1 MQVYDSAVRRIPVI
15 SQLQE
20 IYRHRGLL
28 RILIIRDLTVRYK
41 RSVLGVGWSLLNPI
55 LTTTVMF
62 YVFNTVFMRGLQNR
76 ETFLPYLFAGVL
88 MITFFNQG
96 VNFAADAIAGGAG
109 LLNKVYVRPE
119 IFALSGTVSS
129 SINFIFGLVPLTLV
143 AVTMN
148 RTLGFKV
155 LMIIP
160 IIFFMILLTTGLGLL
175 FSIAY
180 LEFDDAR
187 HLIQV
192 MLMLIT
198 YMTPVFYSLSA
209 LGPNTQKVI
218 GKNPLTSFLNVF
230 RDSWGGTSIATVND
244 WIYLASF
251 STAVFV
257 ISFYLFAKWWPKGVT
272 KL

>member
-1 MQVYDSAVRRIPVI
+1 MQIYDSAERSIPVV
-15 SQLQE
+15 SQIRE
-20 IYRHRGLL
+20 VYKNRGLL
-28 RILIIRDLTVRYK
+28 RLLIARDLTVRYK

-88 MITFFNQG
+88 LSTFFTQG
-96 VNFAADAIAGGAG
+96 VNFAADAVAGGAG

-119 IFALSGTVSS
+119 IFALSGTISS
-129 SINFIFGLVPLTLV
+129 SINFIFGLIPLTLV
-143 AVTMN
+143 VFVMN
-148 RTLGFKV
+148 RGLN
-155 LMIIP
+155 LRALLIIP
-160 IIFFMILLTTGLGLL
+160 IIIFMVMLTTGVGLM
-175 FSIAY
+175 FAIAY

-192 MLMLIT
+192 FLMLLT

-218 GKNPLTSFLNVF
+218 SKNPLTSFLNVF
-230 RDSWGGTSIATVND
+230 RESWGGTYNGTISD
-244 WIYLASF
+244 WIYLGSF
-251 STAVFV
+251 STITFV
-257 ISFYLFAKWWPKGVT
+257 LGLFLFAKWWPKGVT

>member
-1 MQVYDSAVRRIPVI
+1 MQVYDSTERQIPVV

-20 IYRHRGLL
+20 IYKHRSLL
-28 RILIIRDLTVRYK
+28 RLLIIRDLTVRYK

-88 MITFFNQG
+88 LSTFFNQG
-96 VNFAADAIAGGAG
+96 VNFAADAVAGGAG

-119 IFALSGTVSS
+119 IFAMSGTISS
-129 SINFIFGLVPLTLV
+129 SINFLFGLIPLTIV
-143 AVTMN
+143 VVTMN
-148 RTLGFKV
+148 RSLGLRAF
-155 LMIIP
+155 LIIP
-160 IIFFMILLTTGLGLL
+160 IIFFMILLTTGLGLM
-175 FSIAY
+175 FAIAY

-192 MLMLIT
+192 FLMLLT
-198 YMTPVFYSLSA
+198 YMTPVFYSLSS

-230 RDSWGGTSIATVND
+230 RESWGNTFNGTIND
-244 WIYLASF
+244 WVYLGSF
-251 STAVFV
+251 STIVFV
-257 ISFYLFAKWWPKGVT
+257 LGFYLFAKWWPKGVT

>member
-1 MQVYDSAVRRIPVI
+1 MQVYDSAERRIPVI

-20 IYRHRGLL
+20 IYRNRGLL
-28 RILIIRDLTVRYK
+28 KLLIIRDLTVRYK

-88 MITFFNQG
+88 LSTFFNQG
-96 VNFAADAIAGGAG
+96 VNFAADAVAGGAG

-119 IFALSGTVSS
+119 IFALSGTISS
-129 SINFIFGLVPLTLV
+129 AINFIFGLVPLTLV
-143 AVTMN
+143 VYSMHHS
-148 RTLGFKV
+148 LGIRA
-155 LMIIP
+155 LLIIP

-175 FSIAY
+175 FAIAY

-192 MLMLIT
+192 MLMLLT

-209 LGPNTQKVI
+209 LGPNTQRVI
-218 GKNPLTSFLNVF
+218 SKNPLTSFLNVL
-230 RDSWGGTSIATVND
+230 RENWGNTFNGTIHD
-244 WIYLASF
+244 WLYLASF
-251 STAVFV
+251 STFIFV

>member
-1 MQVYDSAVRRIPVI
+1 MQVYDSAERQIPVI

-20 IYRHRGLL
+20 IYRHRSLL
-28 RILIIRDLTVRYK
+28 RLLIIRDLTVRYK

-88 MITFFNQG
+88 LSTFFNQG
-96 VNFAADAIAGGAG
+96 VNFAADAVAGGAG

-119 IFALSGTVSS
+119 IFAMSGTISS
-129 SINFIFGLVPLTLV
+129 SINFLFGLIPLTLV
-143 AVTMN
+143 VFMTN
-148 RTLGFKV
+148 NSLNFRVFL
-155 LMIIP
+155 IIP
-160 IIFFMILLTTGLGLL
+160 IILFMIMLTTGLGLL
-175 FSIAY
+175 FAIAY

-192 MLMLIT
+192 FLMLLT

-218 GKNPLTSFLNVF
+218 RKNPLTSYLNVF
-230 RDSWGGTSIATVND
+230 RESWGGTFNGTVSD
-244 WIYLASF
+244 WIYLGSF
-251 STAVFV
+251 SVIVFALGL
-257 ISFYLFAKWWPKGVT
+257 FLFAKWWPKGVT

>member
-1 MQVYDSAVRRIPVI
+1 MQVYDSAERRVPVLYQI
-15 SQLQE
+15 QE
-20 IYRHRGLL
+20 IYKHRSLL
-28 RILIIRDLTVRYK
+28 RLLIIRDLTVRYK

-88 MITFFNQG
+88 LSTFFNQG
-96 VNFAADAIAGGAG
+96 VNFAADSVAGGAG

-119 IFALSGTVSS
+119 IFAMSGTISS
-129 SINFIFGLVPLTLV
+129 AVNFIFGLIPLTIV
-143 AVTMN
+143 VFVMN
-148 RTLGFKV
+148 RSLDIKA
-155 LMIIP
+155 LLIIP
-160 IIFFMILLTTGLGLL
+160 IILCMILMTTGLGLL
-175 FSIAY
+175 FAIAY

-192 MLMLIT
+192 FLMLLT

-218 GKNPLTSFLNVF
+218 EKNPLTSFLNVF
-230 RDSWGGTSIATVND
+230 RESWGGTFQGTLHD
-244 WIYLASF
+244 WTYLASF
-251 STAVFV
+251 SVAIFV
-257 ISFYLFAKWWPKGVT
+257 IGFYLFSKWWPKGVT

>member
-1 MQVYDSAVRRIPVI
+1 MQVYDSAERRIPVI
-15 SQLQE
+15 SQIQE

-28 RILIIRDLTVRYK
+28 RLLIIRDMTVRYK

-88 MITFFNQG
+88 LSTFFTQG
-96 VNFAADAIAGGAG
+96 VNFAADAISGGAG

-119 IFALSGTVSS
+119 IFALSGTISS
-129 SINFIFGLVPLTLV
+129 AINFIFGLIPLGLV
-143 AVTMN
+143 IFVMN
-148 RTLGFKV
+148 RSLNWRVV
-155 LMIIP
+155 LIIP
-160 IIFFMILLTTGLGLL
+160 IIIFMVMLTTGVGLL
-175 FSIAY
+175 FAIAY

-192 MLMLIT
+192 FLMLLT

-218 GKNPLTSFLNVF
+218 SKNPLTSFLNVF
-230 RDSWGGTSIATVND
+230 RESWGGTYNGTIHD
-244 WIYLASF
+244 WLYLGTF
-251 STAVFV
+251 STIAFLVG
-257 ISFYLFAKWWPKGVT
+257 LFLFSKWWPKGVT

>member
-1 MQVYDSAVRRIPVI
+1 MQVYDSAERRIPVV

-20 IYRHRGLL
+20 IYKHRGLL
-28 RILIIRDLTVRYK
+28 QLLIIRDLTVRYK

-88 MITFFNQG
+88 LITFFNQG
-96 VNFAADAIAGGAG
+96 VNFAADAIASGAG

-119 IFALSGTVSS
+119 IFALSGTISS
-129 SINFIFGLVPLTLV
+129 AINFIFGLIPLTLV
-143 AVTMN
+143 VFVMN
-148 RTLGFKV
+148 RSLNLRAF
-155 LMIIP
+155 LIIP
-160 IIFFMILLTTGLGLL
+160 IIFFMILLTTGFGLL
-175 FSIAY
+175 FAIAY

-192 MLMLIT
+192 SLLLLT

-209 LGPNTQKVI
+209 LGPNTQRVI
-218 GKNPLTSFLNVF
+218 SKNPLTSFLNVF
-230 RDSWGGTSIATVND
+230 RESWGGTYNGTVTD
-244 WIYLASF
+244 WLYLGSF
-251 STAVFV
+251 STIVFV
-257 ISFYLFAKWWPKGVT
+257 IGFYLFAKWWPKGVT

>member
-1 MQVYDSAVRRIPVI
+1 MQVYDSAERRVPVL
-15 SQLQE
+15 SQLSE
-20 IYRHRGLL
+20 IYRHRSLL
-28 RILIIRDLTVRYK
+28 QLLIIRDLTVRYK

-88 MITFFNQG
+88 LITFFNQG
-96 VNFAADAIAGGAG
+96 VNFAADAISGGAG

-119 IFALSGTVSS
+119 IFALSGTISS
-129 SINFIFGLVPLTLV
+129 AINFIFGLIPLGLV
-143 AVTMN
+143 IIVMN
-148 RTLGFKV
+148 RAWSWKV
-155 LMIIP
+155 VLIIP
-160 IIFFMILLTTGLGLL
+160 IIFFMILFTTGVGLL
-175 FSIAY
+175 FAIAY

-192 MLMLIT
+192 ALLLLT

-209 LGPNTQKVI
+209 LGPNTQEVI
-218 GKNPLTSFLNVF
+218 SKNPLTSYLNVF
-230 RDSWGGTSIATVND
+230 RESWGGTFNGTIND
-244 WIYLASF
+244 WLYLGSI
-251 STAVFV
+251 STLMFFAGL
-257 ISFYLFAKWWPKGVT
+257 YLFAKWWPKGVT

>member
-1 MQVYDSAVRRIPVI
+1 MQVYDSTERQIPVV

-20 IYRHRGLL
+20 IYKHRSLL
-28 RILIIRDLTVRYK
+28 RLLIIRDLTVRYK

-88 MITFFNQG
+88 MSTFFNQG
-96 VNFAADAIAGGAG
+96 VNFAADAISGGAG

-119 IFALSGTVSS
+119 IFAMSGTISS
-129 SINFIFGLVPLTLV
+129 AINFIFGLIPLTIVVL
-143 AVTMN
+143 TMH
-148 RTLGFKV
+148 RSLG
-155 LMIIP
+155 LRAILIIP
-160 IIFFMILLTTGLGLL
+160 IIFFMILLTSGLGLM
-175 FSIAY
+175 FAIAY

-192 MLMLIT
+192 FLMLLT

-218 GKNPLTSFLNVF
+218 SKNPLTSFLNVF
-230 RDSWGGTSIATVND
+230 RESWGNTFNGTIND
-244 WIYLASF
+244 WVYLGSF
-251 STAVFV
+251 STIVFV
-257 ISFYLFAKWWPKGVT
+257 LGFYLFAKWWPKGVT

>member
-1 MQVYDSAVRRIPVI
+1 MQVYDSAERRIPVI

-20 IYRHRGLL
+20 IYRNRSLL
-28 RILIIRDLTVRYK
+28 RLLIIRDLTVRYK

-88 MITFFNQG
+88 LSTFFNQG
-96 VNFAADAIAGGAG
+96 VNFAADAVSNGAG

-119 IFALSGTVSS
+119 IFALSGTISS
-129 SINFIFGLVPLTLV
+129 AINFIFGLVPLTLV
-143 AVTMN
+143 VFAMN
-148 RTLGFKV
+148 RSLNMRAF
-155 LMIIP
+155 LIIP
-160 IIFFMILLTTGLGLL
+160 IIFFMVLL
-175 FSIAY
+175 
-180 LEFDDAR
+180 
-187 HLIQV
+187 
-192 MLMLIT
+192 T

-218 GKNPLTSFLNVF
+218 GKNPLTSFLNVL
-230 RDSWGGTSIATVND
+230 RESWGGTYNGTIHD
-244 WIYLASF
+244 WVYLGSF
-251 STAVFV
+251 STIVF
-257 ISFYLFAKWWPKGVT
+257 IAGFYLFSKWWPKGVT

>member
-1 MQVYDSAVRRIPVI
+1 MQIYDSAAKRTPVV
-15 SQLQE
+15 SQLVEVWQ
-20 IYRHRGLL
+20 RRGLL
-28 RILIIRDLTVRYK
+28 RLLVIRDLTVRYK

-88 MITFFNQG
+88 LSTFFNQG
-96 VNFAADAIAGGAG
+96 VNFAADAVAGGAG

-119 IFALSGTVSS
+119 IFAMSGTISS
-129 SINFIFGLVPLTLV
+129 SINFLFGLIPLTIV
-143 AVTMN
+143 VVTMH
-148 RTLGFKV
+148 RSLG
-155 LMIIP
+155 LRALLIIP
-160 IIFFMILLTTGLGLL
+160 IIFFMILLTTGLGLI
-175 FSIAY
+175 FAIAY

-192 MLMLIT
+192 FLMLLT

-218 GKNPLTSFLNVF
+218 SKNPLTSFLNVF
-230 RDSWGGTSIATVND
+230 RESWGNTFNGSIND
-244 WIYLASF
+244 WVYLGSF
-251 STAVFV
+251 STIVFV
-257 ISFYLFAKWWPKGVT
+257 LGFYLFAKWWPKGVT

>member
-1 MQVYDSAVRRIPVI
+1 MQIYDSAERRIPVV
-15 SQLQE
+15 SQIHE
-20 IYRHRGLL
+20 IYKNRGLL
-28 RILIIRDLTVRYK
+28 RLLIVRDLTVRYK

-88 MITFFNQG
+88 LSTFFTQG
-96 VNFAADAIAGGAG
+96 VNFAADAISGGAG

-119 IFALSGTVSS
+119 IFALSGTISS
-129 SINFIFGLVPLTLV
+129 SINFIFGLIPLTLV
-143 AVTMN
+143 VMVMN
-148 RTLGFKV
+148 RGLNFRA
-155 LMIIP
+155 LLIIP
-160 IIFFMILLTTGLGLL
+160 IIIFMVMLTTGVGLI
-175 FSIAY
+175 FAIAY

-192 MLMLIT
+192 FLMLLT

-218 GKNPLTSFLNVF
+218 SKNPLTSFLNVF
-230 RDSWGGTSIATVND
+230 RESWGGTFNGTIND
-244 WIYLASF
+244 WIYLGSF
-251 STAVFV
+251 STITFLLGL
-257 ISFYLFAKWWPKGVT
+257 YLFAKWWPKGVT